1 MHNFPTCLH
10 ILADAT
16 HSGGGPGSDSGLS
29 TENGSKKARSSPETE
44 TGTDNDRDS
53 GRRSQ
58 SFEMLS
64 DDLRSLTLSTP
75 SSPSPPRPSSKIRG
89 HVHFMSIEG
98 RETNN
103 AAIVRSMVAE
113 SERYVQCDI
122 SDTTCLG
129 KPQI

>member
-64 DDLRSLTLSTP
+64 DDEIKKLYNIYEADF
-75 SSPSPPRPSSKIRG
+75 KQFHYKFHFRG
-89 HVHFMSIEG
+89 IEYG
-98 RETNN
+98 R
-103 AAIVRSMVAE
+103 R
-113 SERYVQCDI
+113 
-122 SDTTCLG
+122 
-129 KPQI
+129 